1 FTDETGIANP
11 SLPRSHVTMTF
22 TDQGEHTLTETVV
35 AYNSAKDLQTVI
47 DMGMEAGLASTLER
61 LDELLLK
68 LTA

>member
-1 FTDETGIANP
+1 
-11 SLPRSHVTMTF
+11 MTF

-68 LTA
+68 LGR